1 MESRLTFKRN
11 IGLFMASMIGIGAM
25 MGPGIFA
32 LPGELAKMIGP
43 LGIVVYLV
51 MGFITLF
58 TALNYSELGAA
69 LPIAGGGYSFTSM
82 TLSRPV
88 SFFTGW
94 FFWIGNT
101 LGCAMYAII
110 FALTIR
116 EYFLPGVN
124 IPLIIG
130 ITTLVFTAI
139 NFRGM
144 SEALKIITV
153 MNLVELAILL
163 GIAILGISSVRAPNL
178 KPLAPMGLA
187 PFFPSMALIYI
198 SYVGFELITVA
209 SEEIINPGKTIPMAI
224 LITLFAGIAIYVFVV
239 FVMMGTVNHEELA
252 QVNVPFIFTAERILG
267 SWGRWFAVLATI
279 MASLSAFSVTLGAS
293 ARVLFALGRDGH
305 FPLAFAKLH
314 PRFRTPYIALIICAS
329 TVIIFGSTGIVR
341 FAASMSDFGYL
352 MGLGFV
358 NFAVIALHKKMPN
371 LRRPFKVILYPYIP
385 ILGILSC
392 WLFVP
397 ALEARSF
404 VLGGI
409 LTLIGGVIYWFQ
421 PANRAELTYI
431 FKGLSR
437 IQTWYQLLKKSKM
450 KILIVDGGKL
460 GRSIADRLLAKDELS
475 LMFRSS
481 EHRITFIE
489 ESETICNLLED
500 RYHLPIIQ
508 GDGSK
513 KEIIEQA
520 GIKNTDVAIAA
531 SNDDG
536 RNVIVALQAKR
547 IGIPQ
552 VMAIIQDPDYIT
564 LLEEKGIVTI
574 SVPWS
579 TAAMVE
585 NYLDRPG
592 VAQLFEIGRGV
603 ASLVGV
609 TISEKAMVSGKAIR
623 EIDIP
628 KECVIAAVIRG
639 KDFVVPRGETLINPD
654 DRVIFVGPVTA
665 IKKAQTIFQ
674 LKNKT

>member
-1 MESRLTFKRN
+1 
-11 IGLFMASMIGIGAM
+11 MASMIGIGAM

-51 MGFITLF
+51 MGLVTLF

-82 TLSRPV
+82 TLSKPV

-110 FALTIR
+110 FAITIR
-116 EYFLPGVN
+116 EYFLPGLN
-124 IPLIIG
+124 IPLIIL
-130 ITTLVFTAI
+130 ITTLIFTAI
-139 NFRGM
+139 NFKGM
-144 SEALKIITV
+144 SEALKLITV
-153 MNLVELAILL
+153 MNLIELTILI
-163 GIAILGISSVRAPNL
+163 GVAILGISSVKAPNL
-178 KPLAPMGLA
+178 KPLAPMGLT

-209 SEEIINPGKTIPMAI
+209 SEEIINPGKTIPRAI
-224 LITLFAGIAIYVFVV
+224 LITLFVGIAIYVFVV
-239 FVMMGTVNHEELA
+239 FVMMGAVNYKDLA
-252 QVNVPFIFTAERILG
+252 QNDVPFIYTAERILG
-267 SWGRWFAVLATI
+267 MWGRWIAVLATI

-305 FPLAFAKLH
+305 FPSVFAKLH
-314 PRFRTPYIALIICAS
+314 TKFRTPYIALFVCAAI
-329 TVIIFGSTGIVR
+329 VIIFGSSGVVK

-371 LRRPFKVILYPYIP
+371 LRRPFKVILYPYVP
-385 ILGILSC
+385 IIGILSC
-392 WLFVP
+392 WIFVP
-397 ALEARSF
+397 ALESRSF
-404 VLGGI
+404 LLGGL
-409 LTLIGGVIYWFQ
+409 LTLIGGIIYLYR
-421 PANRAELTYI
+421 PINRAELQHFSKAFSGIYLW
-431 FKGLSR
+431 FR
-437 IQTWYQLLKKSKM
+437 LLKKNKM
-450 KILIVDGGKL
+450 KILIIDGGRL
-460 GRSIADRLLAKDELS
+460 GRNIADRLLAKDELR

-481 EHRITFIE
+481 EHQITFIE
-489 ESETICNLLED
+489 ENPALCNELEA
-500 RYHLPIIQ
+500 RFHMPIIQ

-513 KEIIEQA
+513 TNIIEQA

-531 SNDDG
+531 SVDDG

-547 IGIPQ
+547 MGIPQ
-552 VMAIIQDPDYIT
+552 VIAIVQDPDYMS
-564 LLEEKGIVTI
+564 LLEENGIVTI

-603 ASLVGV
+603 ASLLGV
-609 TISEKAMVSGKAIR
+609 TVPEKAIVAGKFIK

-628 KECVIAAVIRG
+628 KECVVAAVIRG
-639 KDFVVPRGETLINPD
+639 NDFVVPRGETQIVSN
-654 DRVIFVGPVTA
+654 DRVIFVGPVSA
-665 IKKAQTIFQ
+665 IKKAQDIF
-674 LKNKT
+674 LVAK